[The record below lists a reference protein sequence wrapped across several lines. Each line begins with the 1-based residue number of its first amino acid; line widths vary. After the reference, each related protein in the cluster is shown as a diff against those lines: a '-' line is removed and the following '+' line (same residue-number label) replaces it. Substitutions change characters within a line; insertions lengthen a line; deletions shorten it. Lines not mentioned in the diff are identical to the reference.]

1 MSISEYGYINA
12 KVSAM
17 KSFLLDASTLK
28 AMAEAKSEEDAL
40 SILKNTP
47 YGRELAKLSSPSLIN
62 VERVLTTSLAHDY
75 EKISKPLMGIAE
87 IFMEQYAK
95 KFEIASIKTLI
106 IMKVSG
112 EKVREYPW
120 IPFKTITESTI
131 ERLLQV
137 ETLEELIEMLK
148 LTEYYPILRKVLSEY
163 KAGSAHSFIVALD
176 RYVYGELGSIMEAMH
191 GKDREMARSSV
202 GVEIDAKNLTAA
214 LRLRGTEEKIFKDCL
229 IPYRHKLN
237 DAVLRILIE
246 TKRTSELIS
255 QLPGMPYG
263 EIILLGIKEYEKTGT
278 FFQIELSFRKY
289 ILKMSRR
296 AFQGDRFHI
305 GVPIGYL
312 NLKENEVRNIIAILK
327 AKEAGLPASEME
339 DLVVIT

>member
-1 MSISEYGYINA
+1 MSISEYAYINA

-62 VERVLTTSLAHDY
+62 VERVLTASLAHDY
-75 EKISKPLMGIAE
+75 EKISKPLRGTAE

-95 KFEIASIKTLI
+95 KFEIAPIKTLMT
-106 IMKVSG
+106 MKISG
-112 EKVREYPW
+112 EKREYPW
-120 IPFKTITESTI
+120 IPFKTMTESMI

-148 LTEYYPILRKVLSEY
+148 LTEYYPVLRKVLSEHKTGGAY
-163 KAGSAHSFIVALD
+163 PFIVALD
-176 RYVYGELGSIMEAMH
+176 KYVYGELGSIMEAMR
-191 GKDREMARSSV
+191 GKDKEMARSSV
-202 GVEIDAKNLTAA
+202 GAEMDAKNLVAT
-214 LRLRGTEEKIFKDCL
+214 LRLRGVEEKIFRDCL
-229 IPYRHKLN
+229 IPYRYKLN
-237 DAVLRILIE
+237 DAALRTLFE
-246 TKRTSELIS
+246 TKRTSELTS

-263 EIILLGIKEYEKTGT
+263 EITLHGIKEYEKTGT
-278 FFQIELSFRKY
+278 FFQLELSFRKY
-289 ILKMSRR
+289 LLKISRR

-327 AKEAGLPASEME
+327 AKEAGLSASEME
-339 DLVVIT
+339 YLVVV